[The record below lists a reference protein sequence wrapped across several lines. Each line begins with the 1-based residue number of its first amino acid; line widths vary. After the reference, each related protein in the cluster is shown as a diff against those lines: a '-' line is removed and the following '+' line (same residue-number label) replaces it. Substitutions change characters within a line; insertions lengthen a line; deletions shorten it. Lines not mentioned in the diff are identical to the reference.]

1 MHRATITRQILANL
15 RTNARVAQAKKGMR
29 VEKRARTVTLYG

>member
-1 MHRATITRQILANL
+1 MQRSTITRQILANL
-15 RTNARVAQAKKGMR
+15 RSNARAAEGTKGVR

>member
-1 MHRATITRQILANL
+1 MQRTTITRQILANL
-15 RTNARVAQAKKGMR
+15 RTNARAAQGKQGVR

>member
-1 MHRATITRQILANL
+1 MQRKAIKKQILDNL
-15 RTNARVAQAKKGMR
+15 RANARIADARSGVR